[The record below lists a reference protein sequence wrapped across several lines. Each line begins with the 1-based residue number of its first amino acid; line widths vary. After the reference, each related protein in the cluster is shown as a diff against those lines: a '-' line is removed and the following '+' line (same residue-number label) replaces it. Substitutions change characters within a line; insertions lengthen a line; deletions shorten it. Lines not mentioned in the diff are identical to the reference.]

1 MSRTEKT
8 KVLVVEDDPASL
20 EYLRTLLTY
29 AGYDVATAE
38 NGKEALAHAKQSP
51 VQLVISDILMPEMD
65 GFELA
70 QKIRS
75 QPELSKVPV
84 LFYSATY
91 EEKQTKWLAEACG
104 VSERLNKPADPEVIV
119 SAVQRALE
127 HPPRPLAADPYFVAE
142 EHARILSEK
151 VLNKVRELTLKQK
164 ELEQE
169 IESRKNAQEKIE
181 ILEARH
187 RSLMEHLPV
196 GVLAW
201 NIAEER
207 LEVVNPALVKML
219 GYDGPGPLLARGF
232 VDSLFVGQP
241 GCEFLVGQVLAEKQ
255 ARHEV
260 QWRRRDGKT
269 ILVQLSCF
277 TVQDGKRI
285 IASAQD
291 ITHERSLEL
300 QVRQDQKLE
309 ALGQLAGSVAHDFNN
324 LLMVIMGCTDLL
336 LTRLTDNPQHRKY
349 AEQIRK
355 AAESSAGLTR
365 QLVAFSRKRSSE
377 IKGLELNA
385 VIRELQQIL
394 LHLLGKKIQLR
405 IISHE
410 REVWVEAD
418 RNHLEQIIVNL
429 VVNARDAMPNGGVLE
444 IESFIQEV
452 DDGKLPPGRYAGLRV
467 TDTGHGIDPEIRSQL
482 FQPFF
487 STKGDHGTGWGLAT
501 VARVVEQSGG
511 DVRVQS
517 AVGLGSTFTVLLR
530 EAPARIEPAALRA
543 VQRQGC
549 ESILVVDDEAA
560 IRMASRE
567 FLSAQGYKVTE
578 AATAIE
584 ALTFLQRHVQP
595 VDLIVT
601 DLNMPVMS
609 GLELADQARQIQPGL
624 PVLFIS
630 GSVDAGFQ
638 QQLAELREKS
648 ACIQKPFALTTL
660 VNNIRRLL
668 DGSDS
673 NRQWTSDEE

>member
-1 MSRTEKT
+1 
-8 KVLVVEDDPASL
+8 LF
-20 EYLRTLLTY
+20 LRWPL
-29 AGYDVATAE
+29 E
-38 NGKEALAHAKQSP
+38 NG
-51 VQLVISDILMPEMD
+51 
-65 GFELA
+65 
-70 QKIRS
+70 
-75 QPELSKVPV
+75 
-84 LFYSATY
+84 
-91 EEKQTKWLAEACG
+91 
-104 VSERLNKPADPEVIV
+104 
-119 SAVQRALE
+119 RAL
-127 HPPRPLAADPYFVAE
+127 
-142 EHARILSEK
+142 S
-151 VLNKVRELTLKQK
+151 
-164 ELEQE
+164 
-169 IESRKNAQEKIE
+169 S
-181 ILEARH
+181 
-187 RSLMEHLPV
+187 
-196 GVLAW
+196 
-201 NIAEER
+201 
-207 LEVVNPALVKML
+207 
-219 GYDGPGPLLARGF
+219 
-232 VDSLFVGQP
+232 
-241 GCEFLVGQVLAEKQ
+241 GCA
-255 ARHEV
+255 
-260 QWRRRDGKT
+260 
-269 ILVQLSCF
+269 
-277 TVQDGKRI
+277 
-285 IASAQD
+285 
-291 ITHERSLEL
+291 
-300 QVRQDQKLE
+300 
-309 ALGQLAGSVAHDFNN
+309 
-324 LLMVIMGCTDLL
+324 
-336 LTRLTDNPQHRKY
+336 DNPQHRKY

-394 LHLLGKKIQLR
+394 LHLLGKKIKLR

-601 DLNMPVMS
+601 ELNMPVMS

-673 NRQWTSDEE
+673 NRQLNE